1 MRFVKPPIFL
11 LGLILFTGTPVRAQG
26 RSEIALSLGA
36 GSLKVDPGG
45 GKTVVFSLSY
55 QFHITRHFSAE
66 GALDS
71 FSYKFPI
78 GPPDSSSIYKDG
90 YLGAEAAVVY
100 HFLPNRDKRRWL
112 PFLVAGIGKTTT
124 DFTEIAAHPYYR
136 LGAGVSYHLNDRLGF
151 RLEVRDEIITRL
163 ASYSS
168 PRGNLPS
175 IRCGIVYRFH

>member
-1 MRFVKPPIFL
+1 MKFVKPFIFL
-11 LGLILFTGTPVRAQG
+11 FCLVLFTGAQAKAQG

-36 GSLKVDPGG
+36 GSLEVDPGG

-71 FSYKFPI
+71 FSYSFPT
-78 GPPDSSSIYKDG
+78 GPPDSPSIYRDG

-100 HFLPNRDKRRWL
+100 HFLPNRDTHRWL
-112 PFLVAGIGKTTT
+112 PFVVAGIGKTTT
-124 DFTEIAAHPYYR
+124 DFTEVAAHPYYR
-136 LGAGVSYHLNDRLGF
+136 LGAGVSYHLTDRLGF
-151 RLEVRDEIITRL
+151 RLEARDEIIAGL
-163 ASYSS
+163 ANYGS